1 MADFLPVLLGSDAN
15 VYGMARSFY
24 MEYGVTSLAIGKGRL
39 APTANSKLVQMAVV
53 EPGLENDEVFRRTLT
68 GFAAAHPGKPLC
80 W

>member
-1 MADFLPVLLGSDAN
+1 MEQILPVLLGSDAN

-39 APTANSKLVQMAVV
+39 CRPSPPPTPAAPW
-53 EPGLENDEVFRRTLT
+53 
-68 GFAAAHPGKPLC
+68 C